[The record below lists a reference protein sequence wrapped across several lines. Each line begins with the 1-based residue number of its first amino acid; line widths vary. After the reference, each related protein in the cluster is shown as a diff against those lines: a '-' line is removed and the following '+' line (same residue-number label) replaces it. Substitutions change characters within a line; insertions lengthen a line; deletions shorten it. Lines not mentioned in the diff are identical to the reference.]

1 MKPTLETSSVLLSIV
16 LLASGCH
23 REPAKSADK
32 PSIRRVVV
40 DTPKLKDLARICE
53 QPGRIE
59 AYEETPIYS
68 RVSGYVRAVL
78 VDIGDTVKKGQPLL
92 ELDVPDLV
100 EQVNQKEALKQ
111 ECVASAAQAKAA
123 ITSAQAMVET
133 ARSLLV
139 ESQAALQKTE
149 AEIERSNS
157 DLERTREL
165 ASTSAVSPKIVA
177 EAQSVYSSA
186 LASKE
191 EAAAKIKSQA
201 AHLREAEA
209 KVEQSKADHDAAMA
223 RIDTIEA
230 ELAETRSMLAYATL
244 RAPFDGV
251 ITERHVHTGY
261 LVEPGRTEA
270 KPLLVVSRTDI
281 VRVQVDVPE
290 IDAALVDVGDKAL
303 LRIQAKGG
311 KPLET
316 KVTRIS
322 WSLHPTSRTL
332 RAEIDVPNGDGSLR
346 PGMYAFSVITLEE
359 TPQTLTVPT
368 SAVRVIGAE
377 TFCFVLGD
385 GVIRQKKVELGL
397 RSGKE
402 WAVKSGIVAED
413 KVIQSGVEAL
423 QDGEA
428 AQGLPPAPKT

>member
-1 MKPTLETSSVLLSIV
+1 MRPILESSTVLLSIV
-16 LLASGCH
+16 LLTSGCH
-23 REPAKSADK
+23 REPVKTPERANT
-32 PSIRRVVV
+32 RRVVV

-59 AYEETPIYS
+59 AYEQTPIYS

-78 VDIGDTVKKGQPLL
+78 VDIGDAVKKGEPLV

-100 EQVNQKEALKQ
+100 EHVNQKEALKQ

-123 ITSAQAMVET
+123 VTSAQAMVET
-133 ARSLLV
+133 AKALLV

-149 AEIERSNS
+149 AEIARSSS
-157 DLERTREL
+157 DFERTKEL

-191 EAAAKIKSQA
+191 EAAAKIRSQE
-201 AHLREAEA
+201 AHLREAQA

-223 RIDTIEA
+223 RIDTVEA

-244 RAPFDGV
+244 RSPFDGV
-251 ITERHVHTGY
+251 ITERHIHTGY
-261 LVEPGRTEA
+261 LVEPGGRESP
-270 KPLLVVSRTDI
+270 PLLVVSRTDI

-290 IDAALVDVGDKAL
+290 IDAALVDVGDKAV

-311 KPLET
+311 NPLET
-316 KVTRIS
+316 KVTRLS

-332 RAEIDVPNGDGSLR
+332 RAEIDVKNGDRTLR
-346 PGMYAFSVITLEE
+346 PGMYAYATITLEE

-368 SAVRVIGAE
+368 SAVRVIGADA
-377 TFCFVLGD
+377 FCFVVEG

-402 WAVKSGIVAED
+402 WGVKSGVTAED
-413 KVIQSGVEAL
+413 KVVQSGIEAL
-423 QDGEA
+423 QDGEF
-428 AQGLPPAPKT
+428 AQTLPPAPKT